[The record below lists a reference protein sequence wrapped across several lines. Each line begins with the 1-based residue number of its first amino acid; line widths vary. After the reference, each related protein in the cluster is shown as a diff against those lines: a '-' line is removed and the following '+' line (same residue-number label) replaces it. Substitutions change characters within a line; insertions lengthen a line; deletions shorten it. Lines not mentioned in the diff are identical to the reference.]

1 MQKLGRKKSNNKGNT
16 FIVIMVTLA
25 CMGILVGVILATI
38 GYYYRMKFTDLENRN
53 NFYYV
58 EAAMEEIYTGVG
70 NDSVDALRKAYSDT
84 VAVMVYYEDGRYVKI
99 DTEAANRIMKQKFL
113 QRMAVDS
120 IYSSQM
126 QLYEHL
132 KSFISAPDIELVDPA
147 TVPVTEPR
155 LYLEVVAT
163 TTGTGPNMVT
173 TYDKLVIHNVTVKR
187 TTSEGYVQ
195 SITTD
200 IEITEPEF
208 SVSFDGVDSAT
219 NALYDFSMI
228 ADMGIEI
235 NHATKNN
242 EVVSITGNVYAASD
256 YYNKQ
261 YNTTAGTRVSNY
273 YNGTNTDK
281 LAACNGLNDTSRYS
295 GLYVDSSKVSIMA
308 EKVIIPGSISV
319 LNNGNASIMGNIA
332 SSSGLAEVWADDII
346 LTSSSVRTV
355 GANMDE
361 ASLSLYANAYIAD
374 DLEINNDNAEIELS
388 GNYYGYNFS
397 QTNDIV
403 RVLSEDARLAYE
415 YESVY
420 LENGHYNSSAII
432 INGNNAD
439 LDFSALDN
447 LYVAGR
453 AYIETSGTHETT
465 VSEDGKTVTTSYKV
479 VEGISDVQ
487 TGESIAVK
495 SNQVAYMPNGVD
507 ASGNPI
513 FTKDAA
519 FNGKIIDVIV
529 NEKGWVDATN
539 KTVSYEIS
547 GKTYTFLNFTS
558 AEASAAFFAWYAND
572 LPNMVG
578 YEYINDIAN
587 VREYSD
593 FRVNGIDIGSGTDV
607 ATVTTSGAYTTG
619 ALNVARNKALTVT
632 GYNADIFD
640 GGSAIT
646 NFNDYAGKCNI
657 SYMEMK
663 YALQTIDLENYSDDI
678 LTEMSDLKDDIK
690 TMDGAYVT
698 PINYFLDFTKVNGS
712 ALNGTK
718 IGNYY
723 VWISDEDVTITA
735 PTGSNG
741 KLMGLVIAKG
751 DVNFNDDTV
760 KRFEGLVI
768 TGSKIKVDHQMD
780 FVANAE
786 IVKTIL
792 RTAEGTKGNTVGD
805 YSSICKIFRDYN
817 PEEGGSS
824 ESGTSIGYIE
834 VGDVIQY
841 ENWKKN
847 VE

>member
-70 NDSVDALRKAYSDT
+70 NDSVDALRAAYSDT

-113 QRMAVDS
+113 QRMAVDP

-332 SSSGLAEVWADDII
+332 SSSGLAEVWADNII

-397 QTNDIV
+397 QTDDID
-403 RVLSEDARLAYE
+403 RVLSEYAEAAYINGE
-415 YESVY
+415 
-420 LENGHYNSSAII
+420 LKKGHYNSSAII
-432 INGNNAD
+432 VNGNNAN

-453 AYIETSGTHETT
+453 AYIETSRTRTTT
-465 VSEDGKTVTTSYKV
+465 VSDDGKTATTSYIE
-479 VEGISDVQ
+479 VEGNSDVQ
-487 TGESIAVK
+487 TGESISVK
-495 SNQVAYMPNGVD
+495 SNQVAYMPSGVD
-507 ASGNPI
+507 KNGNPI
-513 FTKDAA
+513 FTSEAA
-519 FNGKIIDVIV
+519 FNSKIIDVIV
-529 NEKGWVDATN
+529 NERGWVDKDN
-539 KTVSYEIS
+539 MTVSYEIS

-558 AEASAAFFAWYAND
+558 ATASAEFFAWYAND

-578 YEYINDIAN
+578 YDQITDIAN

-593 FRVNGIDIGSGTDV
+593 FNVNDINFGSGTDV
-607 ATVTTSGAYTTG
+607 ATVTTSGAYTSG

-632 GYNADIFD
+632 GYNADYF
-640 GGSAIT
+640 GGGNAIT
-646 NFNDYAGKCNI
+646 NFNNKAKTYNTN
-657 SYMEMK
+657 YMEMK
-663 YALQTIDLENYSDDI
+663 YTLQTIDLANYSDDI
-678 LTEMSDLKDDIK
+678 LTEMTNLKSDIA
-690 TMDGAYVT
+690 TMDGADVT

-805 YSSICKIFRDYN
+805 YSSICEIFKDYN